1 MMKLSRGRER
11 EGKGGGGG
19 EEKQH
24 ENQPQSLHLYGCS
37 VYTLFIVVVY
47 NEPSWEGGRKRGER
61 GERVW
66 LTEGWLEVVYHS
78 SSTHS
83 HKMIHQ

>member
-11 EGKGGGGG
+11 EGKGGGE

-24 ENQPQSLHLYGCS
+24 ENQPQSLHLCGCS
-37 VYTLFIVVVY
+37 VYTLFIVVVC

-61 GERVW
+61 GKG
-66 LTEGWLEVVYHS
+66 LAD
-78 SSTHS
+78 
-83 HKMIHQ
+83 